1 MNIVDRFVEYA
12 KIDTQSNPKSNT
24 VPSTEKQ
31 KKLGKFTC
39 EAIKRNGN

>member
-12 KIDTQSNPKSNT
+12 KMDTQSNPKSNT
-24 VPSTEKQ
+24 VPT

>member
-12 KIDTQSNPKSNT
+12 KMDTQSNPKSNT

-31 KKLGKFTC
+31 KNLG
-39 EAIKRNGN
+39 N